1 MSIKPRTP
9 LLIRINSVKMSFEQ
23 TVMLDKTLHLLS
35 HLMNH
40 GFIVFDDG
48 SLTSMLADL
57 IHGRGLLSAVV
68 AAGERREADALH
80 V

>member
-9 LLIRINSVKMSFEQ
+9 LLMRVDSVEMSFEQ
-23 TVMLDKTLHLLS
+23 AVMFDKALHLLS
-35 HLMNH
+35 HLMDH